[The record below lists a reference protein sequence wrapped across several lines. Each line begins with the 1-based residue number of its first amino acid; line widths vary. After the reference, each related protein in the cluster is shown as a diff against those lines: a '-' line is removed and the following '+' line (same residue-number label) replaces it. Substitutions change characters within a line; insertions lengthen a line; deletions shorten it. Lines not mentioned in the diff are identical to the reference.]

1 MGIRELR
8 EAYWKACTWRPPVV
22 AIIEYLARLDIRFA
36 AISQNVDAVD
46 EEIEEIDSQIGGLDT
61 TVAALQRQMQGAY
74 VRFSGS
80 SDTTANSSPYRKR
93 LTIDANASKVYD
105 SDMSIAT
112 VVMNIPTISFAK
124 AGRVKV
130 EFGAKFASAQSG
142 QHVAVASTISTSST
156 SYDLGVFR
164 GNAEEPR
171 LSAIVDVT
179 PTTTLY
185 FFCGGSSSTV
195 RTFTPNSP
203 MTFAHITYI
212 EKS

>member
-46 EEIEEIDSQIGGLDT
+46 TEIEEIESQFGSLDSAI
-61 TVAALQRQMQGAY
+61 AALQGQMQGAY

-93 LTIDANASKVYD
+93 LAIDTTASKIYD
-105 SDMSIAT
+105 PDMSFAT
-112 VVMNIPTISFAK
+112 IMNVTTISFAK

-142 QHVAVASTISTSST
+142 QHVAVASSMSASST

-171 LSAIVDVT
+171 LSVIVDVET
-179 PTTTLY
+179 TTTLY
-185 FFCGGSSSTV
+185 FFCGGGSSTV

-203 MTFAHITYI
+203 MTFAHIRYI

>member
-46 EEIEEIDSQIGGLDT
+46 VEIEYLQDA
-61 TVAALQRQMQGAY
+61 VAALQRQMQGVY
-74 VRFSGS
+74 VRFEGS

-93 LTIDANASKVYD
+93 LTIDTNASKIYD
-105 SDMSIAT
+105 SDMSFIIIMG
-112 VVMNIPTISFAK
+112 VPTISFAK
-124 AGRVKV
+124 AGRIKV

-142 QHVAVASTISTSST
+142 QHVAVASSLTTSST

-171 LSAIVDVT
+171 LSVIIDVET
-179 PTTTLY
+179 TTTLY
-185 FFCGGSSSTV
+185 FFCGGGSSTV

-203 MTFAHITYI
+203 MTFAHIRYI

>member
-36 AISQNVDAVD
+36 AMSQKVDAGAV
-46 EEIEEIDSQIGGLDT
+46 EIEEIESQFGGLDSAI
-61 TVAALQRQMQGAY
+61 AALQRQMQGAY

-105 SDMSIAT
+105 SDISITT

-142 QHVAVASTISTSST
+142 QHVAVATSLTTSST

-171 LSAIVDVT
+171 LSAIVDVET
-179 PTTTLY
+179 TTTLY
-185 FFCGGSSSTV
+185 FFCGGGSSTV

-203 MTFAHITYI
+203 MTFAHIRYI